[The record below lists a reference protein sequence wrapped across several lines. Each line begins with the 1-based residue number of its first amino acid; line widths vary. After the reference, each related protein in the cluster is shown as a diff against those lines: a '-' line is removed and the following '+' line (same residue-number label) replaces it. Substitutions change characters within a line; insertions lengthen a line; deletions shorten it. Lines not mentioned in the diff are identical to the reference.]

1 MPKVSQRGQGPK
13 VSYKTKIVLAFTLG
27 IVIPGLALA
36 YLAAQSLRYR
46 DIAVKDILRENGFN
60 ATLLLINEIESRMIE
75 LERGIMGELIAETSL
90 YVEGKPL
97 EDSLLQLIG
106 RHREL
111 EGLYILDEHLGLLYG
126 IDRSGLTRKAS
137 LPSQEGPEGNE
148 GEFQEWTLGRIKL
161 DLRQAIR
168 HESGLHHISERLN
181 RHFLQIAYLPLF
193 LAEGGGLRGLLA
205 FSLDMDDLRERVIQK
220 SLDDFNEGQAQ
231 VEGLQRE
238 SNLKLVLLD
247 QFNHPLDGDSDDIS
261 GRPILE
267 VPFERL
273 FTFWKIGVYP
283 KTDSLPLASGREIMV
298 SLGFIGLVV
307 LALIA
312 GLVLTLR
319 NVNQELELSRLKAN
333 IVSQISHELKT
344 PLALIR
350 MYGETLL
357 LGRVAEEEKKTECYR
372 IITRESER
380 LTQLIDNVLDFSAIE
395 AHRKTYRFLSG
406 DLSQVVREVLEVY
419 GPQLADRGFRLNVQL
434 APELPDLD
442 LDEGAI
448 TQALINL
455 LDNAVKY
462 SGNRRE
468 IDFRLYPKGDRI
480 LLEVADRGIGI
491 HRRCQKKIFDLFY
504 RAPET
509 YQMGI
514 RGNGLGLSLVK
525 HIVEAHGGV
534 VSVKSELGKGT
545 TFSLSFPAKWGVNL
559 GQGIRLKAEGSI
571 LKAESSKLMR
581 I

>member
-1 MPKVSQRGQGPK
+1 MPKISKQSQRPR

-27 IVIPGLALA
+27 IVIPGLVLA

-46 DIAVKDILRENGFN
+46 DIVVKDILRENGFN

-97 EDSLLQLIG
+97 EDSMVQLIG

-137 LPSQEGPEGNE
+137 FPSQERE

-161 DLRQAIR
+161 DLRQTTR

-193 LAEGGGLRGLLA
+193 LAEGRGLRGLLA
-205 FSLDMDDLRERVIQK
+205 FSLDMDDLRKRVIQK

-247 QFNHPLDGDSDDIS
+247 QFSHPVDGRSDDLP

-283 KTDSLPLASGREIMV
+283 KTDSLTQTSGREAMV
-298 SLGFIGLVV
+298 SLGFIALVV

-395 AHRKTYRFLSG
+395 AHRKTYRFLQG

-419 GPQLADRGFRLNVQL
+419 GPQLANRGFRLNVQL

-468 IDFRLYPKGDRI
+468 IDFRLYPEGDRI

-491 HRRCQKKIFDLFY
+491 NRRCQKKIFDLFY

-534 VSVKSELGKGT
+534 VSVKSEPGKGT

-559 GQGIRLKAEGSI
+559 AQSSKLKA
-571 LKAESSKLMR
+571 AESS
-581 I
+581 